1 MSQRQR
7 RFINAVL
14 IDSLAN
20 LLLHPHSPA
29 PCAAAETLPLVSLHL
44 HQLDTRNCRQGFPWS
59 VVDAVMAAEVTGVM
73 GGEPLAF
80 YLREVD
86 SFVPQQLADQ
96 LHLAD
101 HLVAASQLRI
111 FGFDRIAAVMT
122 LGGDRPQR

>member
-1 MSQRQR
+1 MRQRQS

-20 LLLHPHSPA
+20 FLLHPHSPA

-73 GGEPLAF
+73 VGEPPAF
-80 YLREVD
+80 HLRGFA
-86 SFVPQQLADQ
+86 SFFPQQLADQ
-96 LHLAD
+96 LHVAD
-101 HLVAASQLRI
+101 PPVPS
-111 FGFDRIAAVMT
+111 F
-122 LGGDRPQR
+122 P